1 MGHFPSGPVVKIPRS
16 QCRGP
21 RLHPW
26 SGNEVPQAMPQLR
39 VCVPQLISHA
49 ATKIQSATKEDGRP
63 CVLQPETRDSRVNT
77 NGFPVLCSLVAT
89 HTLHVI
95 PSSSAT
101 GDGLFESLLRTHAH
115 SLLQFSAHALTS
127 TQITVFPSLSKS
139 CMFFAGSGTASLISL
154 LSASLTSFSHSQ

>member
-1 MGHFPSGPVVKIPRS
+1 MGHFPRGPVVKIPRS

-77 NGFPVLCSLVAT
+77 NGSLKKWINKRSRMAFQSFAVWSQLTLSMSFPAPVPQGTVCSSLSWGHMRTHYCSFLLTLSLLLRSPSSPPCQNPACSLQV
-89 HTLHVI
+89 LGQ
-95 PSSSAT
+95 P
-101 GDGLFESLLRTHAH
+101 
-115 SLLQFSAHALTS
+115 
-127 TQITVFPSLSKS
+127 P
-139 CMFFAGSGTASLISL
+139 
-154 LSASLTSFSHSQ
+154 